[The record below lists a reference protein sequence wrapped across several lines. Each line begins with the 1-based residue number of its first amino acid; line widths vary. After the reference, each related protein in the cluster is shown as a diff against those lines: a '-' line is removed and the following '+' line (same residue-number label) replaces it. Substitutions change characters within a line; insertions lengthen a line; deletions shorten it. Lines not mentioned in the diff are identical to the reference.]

1 MNISIVQF
9 IYFLT
14 FSKRLQTNKK
24 EAEAYRWIN
33 MLVKNN
39 NDNNEEK
46 RNAVKLTPFP
56 LQITNVENKAR

>member
-1 MNISIVQF
+1 
-9 IYFLT
+9 
-14 FSKRLQTNKK
+14 
-24 EAEAYRWIN
+24 